1 MSLLFGI
8 INTTQQP
15 ANEHSLSVLYG
26 GIAHFPHERKA
37 FLVKDNVGF
46 GHALTYN
53 TPEAVYEQMPVY
65 AAEQQLLFV
74 AEGRIDNRAE
84 LFSALGMRLDAT
96 VSDGQ
101 LMLKAYLKWGEATP
115 DKLLGDWS
123 FVAFDQRSQELFIA
137 RDHHGYTALYY
148 CFANQQFI
156 FGSSI
161 KSLLAFEGVS
171 KKINQEHLIRGLALW
186 HKSTGDNQTSYEGI
200 YTLPP
205 AHTLK
210 LKNGQVELKRY
221 WFPENIE
228 PIYRKNHQDY
238 ANELNEILTEAV
250 NARLRSYRPVASM
263 LSGGL
268 DSSTVSFLAAELLA
282 QRGIRLPTLSHVP
295 LYTEELK
302 KLKETNQF
310 FDESPY
316 IEATVQASGNIDALL
331 LNSAHFTPT
340 EGIFKIIGCHNS
352 VIHAACN
359 AYWIVDIMETAQRND
374 YGTLL
379 SGEHGNASISF
390 TGIDFLLPFSHVGLL
405 RNPKKFIKAKILKP
419 LALTYF
425 PKFVNRRFGGIED
438 YILTGYLRPEAVKD
452 WGIIDDIRANQSG
465 FHRYYANAKEGM
477 NHILMPGQNPRC
489 LYGANSKHLYGVEK
503 RDPTAD
509 KRVLEYCLSVP
520 NEAFFDENGNQKML
534 LKRMMK
540 NRLPDKVLFE
550 QKKGLQSA
558 DIAYRALAEQQTI
571 SNLIAQ
577 VSKNELFNQIVDTQ
591 KLQTDWQSFTGATNQ
606 HVLYPQTILKTLMV
620 GCFLNKND

>member
-1 MSLLFGI
+1 MSLIFGF
-8 INTTQQP
+8 INTNQQP
-15 ANEHSLSVLYG
+15 ANESSLADLYG
-26 GIAHFPHERKA
+26 GIAHFPHECKA
-37 FLVKDNVGF
+37 FTVNANAAF

-53 TPEAVYEQMPVY
+53 TPEAVHEQMPTHLP
-65 AAEQQLLFV
+65 EQQLLFV
-74 AEGRIDNRAE
+74 AEGRLDNRTE
-84 LFSALGMRLDAT
+84 LAAALDLHLHAQLP
-96 VSDGQ
+96 DGE

-123 FVAFDQRSQELFIA
+123 FAAFDERNQELFLA
-137 RDHHGYTALYY
+137 RDHHGYTALFYH
-148 CFANQQFI
+148 FANHQFV

-161 KSLLAFEGVS
+161 KSLLACEGVS
-171 KKINQEHLIRGLALW
+171 KKINQEQLIRGLALW
-186 HKSTGDNQTSYEGI
+186 RKSTGDNQTSYEGI

-228 PIYRKNHQDY
+228 PICRKNHQDY
-238 ANELNEILTEAV
+238 AEELREILTEAV

-295 LYTEELK
+295 LFTKELK
-302 KLKETNQF
+302 SLKETHQF

-316 IEATVQASGNIDALL
+316 IMATVQASGNIDALL

-340 EGIFKIIGCHNS
+340 EGIFKVMDCHNS

-359 AYWIVDIMETAQRND
+359 AYWLVDIMETAQRNG

-390 TGIDFLLPFSHVGLL
+390 TGIDFLLPFGHAGFL
-405 RNPKKFIKAKILKP
+405 RNPKKLIKSRILKP
-419 LALTYF
+419 LAMTYF
-425 PKFVNRRFGGIED
+425 PKFVNRRFGGIEN
-438 YILTGYLRPEAVKD
+438 YILTGYLRPEVVKD
-452 WGIIDDIRANQSG
+452 WGIIEDIRANQSG
-465 FHRYYANAKEGM
+465 FHRYYADAKEGM

-489 LYGANSKHLYGVEK
+489 LYGANSKHFYGVEK

-520 NEAFFDENGNQKML
+520 NEGFFDENGNNKML
-534 LKRMMK
+534 LKRTMK

-550 QKKGLQSA
+550 RKKGLQSA

-571 SNLIAQ
+571 SDLITQ
-577 VSKNELFNQIVDTQ
+577 VSKNELFNEIVNTP
-591 KLQTDWQSFTGATNQ
+591 KLQTDWQSFTVPGNQ
-606 HVLYPQTILKTLMV
+606 HVLYPQNVLKTLMV
-620 GCFLNKND
+620 GCFLEKKN